1 MNIKLN
7 TNKFKKRYTKIAQ
20 SKQFLDAYL
29 NKSIGEQIIINDYEK
44 NKISKK

>member
-7 TNKFKKRYTKIAQ
+7 INKFKKRYAKIAK

-44 NKISKK
+44 SKIGKK